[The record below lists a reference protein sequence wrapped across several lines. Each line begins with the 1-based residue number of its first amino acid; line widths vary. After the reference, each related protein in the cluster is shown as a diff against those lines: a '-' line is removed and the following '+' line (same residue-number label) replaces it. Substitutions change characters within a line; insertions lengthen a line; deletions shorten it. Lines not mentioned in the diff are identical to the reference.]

1 MKVARKA
8 IIAGA
13 GLSGLTAAR
22 ALQRAGH
29 EAIIF
34 EASDGVGGRVRTDIV
49 DGFQLDRGF
58 QVMFTAYPALQEE
71 LNYEKLNLHAFEPGA
86 MILFKGKKHILVDPM
101 RVPAR
106 ILQGAFSSLI
116 SVRDKLNTIRLT
128 RHLSRMSVEDIFQM
142 QDKTMSAYLLDF
154 GFSLNYLER
163 FIRPFYGSIFLE
175 RELDTSVRM
184 FAFVFKM
191 LAQGQTVVPEK
202 GMGELGK
209 QIAEGLKPDTLR
221 LNSPVRELARRGER
235 VVGVRL
241 EDGTFHEAD
250 GVILATEADS
260 AAHLSGGEVGVK
272 WRSSTELSFA
282 MPEPLHPEKL
292 ITLFAD
298 KNALVKSAAVIS
310 NVAPS
315 YSPTGKHLLSTT
327 IINDCDPSLQLEK
340 RVKEYFKTQFPEA
353 NPDSW
358 TLLRICKV
366 KKAQF
371 AQPVGIWSQLSRSSD
386 AQPGLFFAGE
396 FSSSSSLNGAILA
409 GRKAANELIEE
420 FVPFNEVSV

>member
-1 MKVARKA
+1 MSVVRKA

-13 GLSGLTAAR
+13 GLSGLTAAC
-22 ALQRAGH
+22 ALQRIGH
-29 EAIIF
+29 EAVIF
-34 EASDGVGGRVRTDIV
+34 EASDGVGGRVRTDII
-49 DGFQLDRGF
+49 DGYQLDRGF

-71 LNYEKLNLHAFEPGA
+71 LDYEKLNLRAFEPGA
-86 MILFKGKKHILVDPM
+86 MILFERKQHILVDPM

-116 SVRDKLNTIRLT
+116 SVLDKLNTIRLT
-128 RHLSRMSVEDIFQM
+128 SRLSKMSVDDIFKM
-142 QDKTMSAYLLDF
+142 QDMTMSAYLLNF
-154 GFSLNYLER
+154 GFSRNYLER

-191 LAQGQTVVPEK
+191 LAEGQTVVPER

-209 QIAEGLKPDTLR
+209 QLAEGLKPDTLQ
-221 LNSPVRELARRGER
+221 LNSPVRVLERRGDR

-241 EDGTFHEAD
+241 EDGTLHEAD
-250 GVILATEADS
+250 GVILATEADT
-260 AAHLSGGEVGVK
+260 AARLAGGEFGGE

-282 MPEPLHPEKL
+282 MPQPLHAEKL

-298 KNALVKSAAVIS
+298 KNTIVNNAAAIS

-315 YSPTGKHLLSTT
+315 YSPTGKHLLSTS
-327 IINDCDPSLQLEK
+327 IINDCNPSSQLEK
-340 RVKEYFKTQFPEA
+340 QVKDYFKTQFPEA
-353 NPDSW
+353 NPESW

-366 KKAQF
+366 DKAQF
-371 AQPVGIWSQLSRSSD
+371 AQPVGIWSQLSKSGA

-396 FSSSSSLNGAILA
+396 FRSSSSLNGAMIA
-409 GRKAANELIEE
+409 GKKAANDFMEE
-420 FVPFNEVSV
+420 FAPSKEVSG

>member
-1 MKVARKA
+1 MSLARKA

-34 EASDGVGGRVRTDIV
+34 EASDGVGGRVRTDII
-49 DGFQLDRGF
+49 DGYQLDRGF
-58 QVMFTAYPALQEE
+58 QVMFTAYPALQQE
-71 LNYEKLNLHAFEPGA
+71 LDYEKLNLHAFEPGA
-86 MILFKGKKHILVDPM
+86 MILFGGKKHILVDPM

-106 ILQGAFSSLI
+106 ILQGAFSSLL

-128 RHLSRMSVEDIFQM
+128 RHLSKMSVEDIFQM

-209 QIAEGLKPDTLR
+209 QIAGGLKPDTLR
-221 LNSPVRELARRGER
+221 LNSPVRELQRRGER
-235 VVGVRL
+235 VVGVQL
-241 EDGTFHEAD
+241 KDGTFHEAD

-260 AAHLSGGEVGVK
+260 AARLAGREFGVQ

-282 MPEPLHPEKL
+282 MPEPLHAEKL

-298 KNALVKSAAVIS
+298 KDTLVKSAAVIS
-310 NVAPS
+310 NVSPS
-315 YSPTGKHLLSTT
+315 YSPTGKHLLSAT
-327 IINDCDPSLQLEK
+327 IINDYDSSPQLEK
-340 RVKEYFKTQFPEA
+340 RVVDYFKTQFLET

-358 TLLRICKV
+358 TLLRVCKV

-371 AQPVGIWSQLSRSSD
+371 AQPVGIWSRISKSSF

-396 FSSSSSLNGAILA
+396 FSSSSSLNGAIIA
-409 GRKAANELIEE
+409 GKKAAKEFMEE
-420 FVPFNEVSV
+420 FVPSNEVSV